1 MYPPA
6 ALLRFLFRPIKIP
19 RKMTAMIKAIPPQ
32 TPPAIGPAK
41 DFFCIIP
48 MLPPL
53 LPLSEFPVTDALDAL
68 DIVELVI
75 VPELGPV
82 GCGIVLE
89 V

>member
-1 MYPPA
+1 
-6 ALLRFLFRPIKIP
+6 
-19 RKMTAMIKAIPPQ
+19 
-32 TPPAIGPAK
+32 
-41 DFFCIIP
+41 